1 MYYND
6 EFYKDMD
13 NTMNLVIR
21 KVLITAWNFVTT
33 LVLTI
38 AFTIGYLVIM
48 PVRVYEYIRELVELE
63 RVSQSEEQIRFEEM
77 KRNFNH

>member
-21 KVLITAWNFVTT
+21 KALITAWNFVTT

>member
-6 EFYKDMD
+6 EVYKDRD
-13 NTMNLVIR
+13 NTMNLAIR

-38 AFTIGYLVIM
+38 AFTIGYLVIT

>member
-13 NTMNLVIR
+13 NTMNLAIR

-38 AFTIGYLVIM
+38 AFTIGYLAIT

>member
-13 NTMNLVIR
+13 NTMNLAIR

-38 AFTIGYLVIM
+38 AFTIGYLVIT
-48 PVRVYEYIRELVELE
+48 PVRVHEYIRELVELE

>member
-13 NTMNLVIR
+13 NTMNLAIR

-38 AFTIGYLVIM
+38 AFTIGHLVIT

>member
-13 NTMNLVIR
+13 NTMNLAIR